1 MNFTQELQQALDALR
16 AQGNLRRLPRLE
28 HDGRYVTTPDD
39 GRRML
44 NLSSNDY
51 LGLAADTDLRREF
64 LETLTPETFLPTSSS
79 SRLLTG
85 NFRVYDEL
93 EDELARRFG
102 TESALVFNCGYHAN
116 TGILP
121 AVADAQTL
129 ILADK
134 LVHASLIDGIRLA
147 APARCIRYRHND
159 LAQLERLVGEHSG
172 HCHRLIIV
180 TEKRASSHDMATIIT
195 V

>member
-1 MNFTQELQQALDALR
+1 MNFTQELQQELDALR
-16 AQGNLRRLPRLE
+16 IKGNLRHLPRLE
-28 HDGRYVTTPDD
+28 HDERYVTTPD

-51 LGLAADTDLRREF
+51 LGLAANTDLRREF

-93 EDELARRFG
+93 EDELARLFG
-102 TESALVFNCGYHAN
+102 TEAALVFNCGYHAN

-134 LVHASLIDGIRLA
+134 LVASVSLHPSA
-147 APARCIRYRHND
+147 ASATATTIWRSWNGSSVNT
-159 LAQLERLVGEHSG
+159 AAS
-172 HCHRLIIV
+172 
-180 TEKRASSHDMATIIT
+180 TTASSSSPKACSAWTATAPT
-195 V
+195 CAAS

>member
-102 TESALVFNCGYHAN
+102 TEAALPHRRHPPRRARPLHP
-116 TGILP
+116 LP
-121 AVADAQTL
+121 PQRP
-129 ILADK
+129 
-134 LVHASLIDGIRLA
+134 GA
-147 APARCIRYRHND
+147 AGAARQRI
-159 LAQLERLVGEHSG
+159 
-172 HCHRLIIV
+172 
-180 TEKRASSHDMATIIT
+180 
-195 V
+195 